1 MKRPLASKRLIGPFF
16 DKGILEARKQCN
28 PELKLEIAETV
39 DPQDV
44 FDLVGDRAR
53 FEVDDIRVGIEEGQ
67 IGTTEPQITTIQI
80 ISDEKEVDLQDLNH
94 MVDVMEGRYTV
105 FDSIVAASVEVDST
119 NIENPLGG
127 AEFIEEST
135 DVEES

>member
-1 MKRPLASKRLIGPFF
+1 MRRPLASKRLIGPFF

-53 FEVDDIRVGIEEGQ
+53 FGVDDIRVGVEEGQ

-80 ISDEKEVDLQDLNH
+80 ISDDKEVDLQDLNH
-94 MVDVMEGRYTV
+94 MVDVMESRYTV
-105 FDSIVAASVEVDST
+105 FDSIVAGSVEVDSS
-119 NIENPLGG
+119 NIPNPFEGR
-127 AEFIEEST
+127 EFIEEPT
-135 DVEES
+135 EVEEI

>member
-16 DKGILEARKQCN
+16 DRGVLEARKQCY

-53 FEVDDIRVGIEEGQ
+53 FEVDDIRVGVEGGELGSIEPR
-67 IGTTEPQITTIQI
+67 TTTIQI
-80 ISDEKEVDLQDLNH
+80 ISDEKEVDMQDLNH
-94 MVDVMEGRYTV
+94 MVGVMESRYTV

-135 DVEES
+135 ELE